1 MHAALKE
8 APRRGDRVGS
18 QGDQTDD
25 ADSDQNPGDY
35 VLAVIVDGRVERQR
49 DDRR

>member
-35 VLAVIVDGRVERQR
+35 VLAVIVERQR